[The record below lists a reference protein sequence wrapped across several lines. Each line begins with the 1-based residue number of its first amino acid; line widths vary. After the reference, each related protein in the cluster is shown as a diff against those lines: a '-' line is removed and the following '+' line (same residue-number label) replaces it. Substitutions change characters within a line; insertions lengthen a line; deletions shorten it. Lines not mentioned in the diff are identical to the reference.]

1 VLKGVNRHSF
11 RPDTGRALTHA
22 NSYEDVKLIRGM
34 NMNAV
39 RMSHYSPEES
49 FLEACDELGLYVLD
63 ELSGWQHSHDTEVG
77 RKLVREL
84 VERDVN
90 HPAILFWDNGNEG
103 GFNRELDPEYA
114 RYDPQHR
121 KVLHPGTRMTGWIP
135 SITRNIRI
143 CGAAERPQSGD
154 AHRIPARPL

>member
-135 SITRNIRI
+135 SITRNIRSLWH
-143 CGAAERPQSGD
+143 G
-154 AHRIPARPL
+154 